1 METGGLDSK
10 GWLVSYL
17 LAWDIAVP
25 FYNLART
32 AIACNS
38 IRLSTLESECIQKQ
52 HRYDVIKQLM
62 VEQSLNKKHPD
73 FKSTAQTSVQIY
85 KGVGDSHSD
94 TMRFYNK

>member
-1 METGGLDSK
+1 
-10 GWLVSYL
+10 
-17 LAWDIAVP
+17 
-25 FYNLART
+25 
-32 AIACNS
+32 
-38 IRLSTLESECIQKQ
+38 
-52 HRYDVIKQLM
+52 M